1 MIDTHAHIDDEQYQ
15 DNLDEFIRTQQEAG
29 VEAILVPGVDETNIE
44 AVWQVCQQYPGY
56 LYPAIG
62 LHPEN
67 VGTQWQD
74 QLAAIHTQL
83 YTAASSKLKYTA
95 IGEIG
100 LDYHFDTTYKAEQQ
114 AALRQQLTWAMDLD
128 LPVMLHV
135 RDATEDALTI
145 LKEYTN
151 PTINSSIATNVAHQ
165 FINSHEYGASIHHSP
180 RLRGVMHCWSGSEE
194 VARQIVDMGLYLG
207 IGGIITF
214 KNCKLRE
221 HLSSIP
227 LERLVLETDAPYM
240 APVPHRGERNESRW
254 IAYVM
259 EELSR
264 IYGVTPAEIDR
275 ITTQNAKTLF
285 GIKI

>member
-15 DNLDEFIRTQQEAG
+15 ADLDGFLSAQRQAG
-29 VEAILVPGVDETNIE
+29 VEAILVPGVDATNID
-44 AVWQVCQQYPGY
+44 AVWQTCQKYPNY

-67 VGTQWQD
+67 IREDWQS
-74 QLAAIHTQL
+74 QLETIHRALSTVNRQPGH
-83 YTAASSKLKYTA
+83 YIA

-100 LDYHFDTTYKAEQQ
+100 LDYHFDTTYKEQQ
-114 AALRQQLTWAMDLD
+114 KEALRQQLTWAMEYD

-135 RDATEDALTI
+135 RDATEDALDI
-145 LKEYTN
+145 LRNYTP
-151 PTINSSIATNVAHQ
+151 PTANHRSLI
-165 FINSHEYGASIHHSP
+165 SP
-180 RLRGVMHCWSGSEE
+180 FLRGVMHCWSGSEE
-194 VARQIVDMGLYLG
+194 VARQIVEMGLYLG

-221 HLSSIP
+221 HLGSIP

-240 APVPHRGERNESRW
+240 APVPHRGERNESQW
-254 IAYVM
+254 IKYVM

-264 IYGVTPAEIDR
+264 IYGVPVSEIDR

-285 GIKI
+285 RL